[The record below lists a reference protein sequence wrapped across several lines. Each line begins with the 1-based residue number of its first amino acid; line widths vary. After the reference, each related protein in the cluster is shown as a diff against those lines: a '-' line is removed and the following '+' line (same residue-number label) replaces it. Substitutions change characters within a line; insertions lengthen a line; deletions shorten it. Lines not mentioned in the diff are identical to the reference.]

1 MLGVMRRTHS
11 VMEGRL
17 LLQGK
22 WPLVSDLLLGKLE
35 CIGHENW
42 VFAVE
47 WNRDVRSLG
56 NPLGKW
62 WSGKL

>member
-1 MLGVMRRTHS
+1 M
-11 VMEGRL
+11 
-17 LLQGK
+17 K
-22 WPLVSDLLLGKLE
+22 PLASDLLLGKLE

-62 WSGKL
+62 WSGKLWKAEVKGQSEG

>member
-1 MLGVMRRTHS
+1 M
-11 VMEGRL
+11 
-17 LLQGK
+17 K
-22 WPLVSDLLLGKLE
+22 PLASDLLLGKLE

-62 WSGKL
+62 WSGKLWKEEVKGQSEG